1 MFVVHGQLL
10 VPTNATSAKQTNPF
24 AEKGAKKRV
33 EVRALERQYGGVKVG
48 KR

>member
-33 EVRALERQYGGVKVG
+33 EVDKNDIMGA
-48 KR
+48 